1 VKRLWG
7 PFIFCIMAG
16 LAIVMTTISGH
27 TRIATFE
34 FPCLIIIGT
43 LLFFALGR
51 NRTTETAATTNKES
65 KSTKVF
71 RFFGWLLLAGV
82 LLQVILQIQRTLI
95 DHQQFQPGIII
106 EYVIE
111 LALVYFLMR
120 PNRNR
125 AN

>member
-1 VKRLWG
+1 
-7 PFIFCIMAG
+7 MAG

-27 TRIATFE
+27 TRIAAFE
-34 FPCLIIIGT
+34 FPCLIVIGT
-43 LLFFALGR
+43 LLFYALGR
-51 NRTTETAATTNKES
+51 NRITEAAATTNKGS
-65 KSTKVF
+65 RSPKVF

-82 LLQVILQIQRTLI
+82 LLQVFLQMQRTLM

-120 PNRNR
+120 PSSTRN
-125 AN
+125 N